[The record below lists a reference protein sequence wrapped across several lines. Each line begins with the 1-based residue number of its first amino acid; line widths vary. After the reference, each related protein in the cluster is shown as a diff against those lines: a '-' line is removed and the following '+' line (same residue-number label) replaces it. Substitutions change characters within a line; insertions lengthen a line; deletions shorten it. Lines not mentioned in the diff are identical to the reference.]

1 MVDLMAMNVLFL
13 CNFAGVCENDIMKQS
28 NTPEEYS
35 APEKPSKSEIKRRL
49 EARQYLAEEI
59 SQMPDKWKQMPI
71 PERLLDALKETPN
84 VRSHGGIRR
93 HIQYLGKIMGTMS
106 EEEVDGIKQAL
117 IAIVGAKKASKM
129 KI

>member
-1 MVDLMAMNVLFL
+1 
-13 CNFAGVCENDIMKQS
+13 MKQS
-28 NTPEEYS
+28 NTPEEHL

-59 SQMPDKWKQMPI
+59 SQMPDQWKQMPI
-71 PERLLDALKETPN
+71 PDRLLDALKETPH

-93 HIQYLGKIMGTMS
+93 HIQYLGKIMGAMS
-106 EEEVDGIKQAL
+106 EAEVDGIKQAL
-117 IAIVGAKKASKM
+117 IGIVGAKKASKM

>member
-1 MVDLMAMNVLFL
+1 
-13 CNFAGVCENDIMKQS
+13 MKQS
-28 NTPEEYS
+28 NPPEEYL

-59 SQMPDKWKQMPI
+59 SQMPDKWKLMPI

-84 VRSHGGIRR
+84 VRSHGGVRR
-93 HIQYLGKIMGTMS
+93 HIQYLGKIMGAMS
-106 EEEVDGIKQAL
+106 ETEVDGIKQAL
-117 IAIVGAKKASKM
+117 IGIVGAKKASKM

>member
-1 MVDLMAMNVLFL
+1 
-13 CNFAGVCENDIMKQS
+13 
-28 NTPEEYS
+28 
-35 APEKPSKSEIKRRL
+35 
-49 EARQYLAEEI
+49 
-59 SQMPDKWKQMPI
+59 MPI

-93 HIQYLGKIMGTMS
+93 HIQYLGKIMGAMS

-117 IAIVGAKKASKM
+117 IGIVGPKKASKM